1 MATKLRLGPSTLI
14 GLAAELQDEG
24 LIEVFEVSTGNAGRP
39 KKGMR
44 VTALGME
51 YLRAY
56 ETLSLKLL
64 KSRRADLRRAAEDG
78 GYARRLAPARRHQMG
93 HGDAEKEKKGQ
104 DWVSRSLARLP
115 GGLRCDK
122 AEQARQGRQGRE
134 GRKERPRA
142 PSRLPRLEVLGEA
155 GKQGRGSCFA
165 L

>member
-1 MATKLRLGPSTLI
+1 MPEKNSDAKAALLRLSLSGPAGVQQMATKLRLGPSTLI

-78 GYARRLAPARRHQMG
+78 AYARRLAERGVSPYGLFLELNTLGKGARSPP
-93 HGDAEKEKKGQ
+93 
-104 DWVSRSLARLP
+104 V
-115 GGLRCDK
+115 
-122 AEQARQGRQGRE
+122 
-134 GRKERPRA
+134 
-142 PSRLPRLEVLGEA
+142 
-155 GKQGRGSCFA
+155 
-165 L
+165 